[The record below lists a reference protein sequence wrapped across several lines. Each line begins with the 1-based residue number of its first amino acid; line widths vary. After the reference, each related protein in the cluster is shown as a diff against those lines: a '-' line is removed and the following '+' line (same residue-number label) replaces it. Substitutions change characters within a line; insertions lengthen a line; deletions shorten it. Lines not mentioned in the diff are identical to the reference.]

1 MKVEAQGQ
9 ESRELQGA
17 SRPPAPRTS
26 AATRHVSS
34 RAKAEGAKDPGMP
47 VERGWGVGGVWAP
60 EAHEDEVHN
69 QKDAGGRRKVED
81 HLTPTSNIGRAG
93 RRGDRREDGGEDWG
107 GTREQRGGWS
117 SDVWGCTRWCRGREG
132 QGALAAG
139 VTWRRRKWR
148 RRGCVEG
155 RDQLGSRR
163 VGQRGG
169 REEGGRRGGREGGGR
184 ARWACGGEPQR
195 CALIHSSKSGRLRL
209 PLEGK
214 GGGVGGILPPAK
226 VLGRTLATPLKGFSS
241 VQKERK
247 KD

>member
-93 RRGDRREDGGEDWG
+93 RRGDRREEGGEDWG

-117 SDVWGCTRWCRGREG
+117 SDVWRCPAGRWYAAR
-132 QGALAAG
+132 AAAAG
-139 VTWRRRKWR
+139 CCSHPGGDQGRRR
-148 RRGCVEG
+148 
-155 RDQLGSRR
+155 
-163 VGQRGG
+163 
-169 REEGGRRGGREGGGR
+169 
-184 ARWACGGEPQR
+184 RWSE
-195 CALIHSSKSGRLRL
+195 
-209 PLEGK
+209 
-214 GGGVGGILPPAK
+214 
-226 VLGRTLATPLKGFSS
+226 
-241 VQKERK
+241 
-247 KD
+247 